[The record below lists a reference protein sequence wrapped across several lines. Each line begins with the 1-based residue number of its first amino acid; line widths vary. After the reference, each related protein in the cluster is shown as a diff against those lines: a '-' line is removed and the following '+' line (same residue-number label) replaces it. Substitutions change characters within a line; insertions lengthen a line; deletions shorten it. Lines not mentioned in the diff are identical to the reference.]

1 MGSTSVGRP
10 LPPLAVSLFLPRQ
23 ESGNPGYEYPLVG
36 LHRGIKVRYKSFI
49 RLVMHSLRPIRRGL
63 LVMVVFAA
71 ELAVEPPLS
80 GVRPVDLCVSLASV
94 GKPIGLPRR
103 KNRCARAGGRAS
115 RRAGQISGIP
125 TTISS
130 HRSGRVRLRSVPG
143 SPLVGRHQ
151 CSGAA
156 PKHVPGSPMTL
167 QSLWRRS
174 SPRTARRSTSASVRC
189 DELPVRA
196 PFPMFSLAWPDH
208 QAEPVSRWRVR
219 AAARPIVQYERLQ
232 RRSSQ
237 PAEAPTPASSA
248 GNWIPGRGMPEP
260 QPSANKA

>member
-1 MGSTSVGRP
+1 MPLIPSPRIGRDTGNTAGLSLKSPRFLSNRWGPPQWVVPCTLP
-10 LPPLAVSLFLPRQ
+10 LLSVSLFLPRQ

-63 LVMVVFAA
+63 LVMVIFAA

-80 GVRPVDLCVSLASV
+80 GVRPVNLCVSLASV

-130 HRSGRVRLRSVPG
+130 HRSGRVRLRSVPVV
-143 SPLVGRHQ
+143 L
-151 CSGAA
+151 
-156 PKHVPGSPMTL
+156 
-167 QSLWRRS
+167 
-174 SPRTARRSTSASVRC
+174 
-189 DELPVRA
+189 
-196 PFPMFSLAWPDH
+196 
-208 QAEPVSRWRVR
+208 
-219 AAARPIVQYERLQ
+219 
-232 RRSSQ
+232 
-237 PAEAPTPASSA
+237 
-248 GNWIPGRGMPEP
+248 
-260 QPSANKA
+260 